1 MALLK
6 SYGVPFLIAFVAVIA
21 ALFVDRRYISG
32 N

>member
-6 SYGVPFLIAFVAVIA
+6 TYGVPFLIAVGATLL
-21 ALFVDRRYISG
+21 ALFIDRRYISG